1 LINNKEVN
9 MKNLN
14 EYSTGY
20 NTTIGN
26 SQSQEYR
33 GVFGPMDAE
42 TVQGKD
48 RFNLTTSEGLHR
60 LNSFLSHFFRRA
72 TLNPHSELAQLKVRL
87 NHMNLDFPLD
97 NTKALDPGQTTYTVT
112 TGSNVFGTTPTT
124 DLSKGFDTGEDLPK
138 YTLTISVSK
147 EDEGFRMEGKLSP
160 HNKITEE
167 MIRKNNRNKRI
178 NLIKKLKEQREISNA
193 KRATDVSHTKE
204 KETQKETKRT
214 DRQLKSVKR

>member
-1 LINNKEVN
+1 

-14 EYSTGY
+14 EYRTGY

-48 RFNLTTSEGLHR
+48 RFNLKTSEGLHR

-72 TLNPHSELAQLKVRL
+72 TLNPHNELAQLKVRL
-87 NHMNLDFPLD
+87 NHMNLDFPID
-97 NTKALDPGQTTYTVT
+97 NTKPLDSGETQFTVT

-124 DLSKGFDTGEDLPK
+124 DLSKGFDTGTDLPK

-160 HNKITEE
+160 HNEVTEE

-178 NLIKKLKEQREISNA
+178 NLIKKLKEEHEVSKA
-193 KRATDVSHTKE
+193 KRATDSTRAKAKEITKE
-204 KETQKETKRT
+204 TNRTNRELKRT
-214 DRQLKSVKR
+214 R